1 MKKIPGAVK
10 LVNLTRVLAGRIYYR
25 LKGEQYIDTVP
36 LSMEELSSLISKNH
50 PVILEIGCNDGT
62 DTKRLRTA
70 FPKATIHCFEPDARA
85 QIRFVNNGGLDI
97 CTSLHRTAVGAVD
110 GKVIFNVSSGR
121 ENLEMPRGW
130 DLSGSIR
137 KPLSVLTEVPWIK
150 FENQVEVAITT
161 LDLFFEKY
169 ELSLV
174 DFIWMD
180 VQGAEL
186 DVIRGGAKAL
196 KSVRYLY
203 TEYDDGGLYDGGATL
218 LEICRSLPDFTLL
231 KRYAEDA
238 LFVNKNLGNKRSNN
252 T

>member
-1 MKKIPGAVK
+1 
-10 LVNLTRVLAGRIYYR
+10 
-25 LKGEQYIDTVP
+25 
-36 LSMEELSSLISKNH
+36 
-50 PVILEIGCNDGT
+50 
-62 DTKRLRTA
+62 
-70 FPKATIHCFEPDARA
+70 
-85 QIRFVNNGGLDI
+85 
-97 CTSLHRTAVGAVD
+97 
-110 GKVIFNVSSGR
+110 
-121 ENLEMPRGW
+121 
-130 DLSGSIR
+130 
-137 KPLSVLTEVPWIK
+137 VPWGHGCRILK

-218 LEICRSLPDFTLL
+218 SEISRSLPDFTLL